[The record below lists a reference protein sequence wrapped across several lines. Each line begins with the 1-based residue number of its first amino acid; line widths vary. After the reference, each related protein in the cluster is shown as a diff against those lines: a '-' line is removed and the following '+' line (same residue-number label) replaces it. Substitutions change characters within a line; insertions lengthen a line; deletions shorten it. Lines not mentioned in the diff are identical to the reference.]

1 LQWPDV
7 QTAGYASYPTGGD
20 ALGRSLGQNVVFGGK
35 DKSLSLNVFK
45 NLTVNLSALKKKQ
58 GAVVKKPNVFLPE
71 LMPPLPLLT
80 ATKETVFFTK
90 PKIVWEQ
97 VPITF
102 TKYNV
107 IFKQPGMCIPGVQF
121 VLVEPVSF
129 TCPVGAVF
137 RDVNGAIRCIQS
149 SCVGLNKE
157 KAGFD
162 FFKGMCNSFIV
173 SPIIECPTGCY
184 KDFRAFGRYCACPGS
199 IGACPSIFPIACP
212 CPSYTVCVA
221 DSYWCPSYCSHSG
234 TWYFDKILKKF
245 KACPD
250 GGLGGVVVG
259 GGIAGATVNAGVL
272 GAAPAVVP
280 TGGFPVGMAT
290 PAAAVQAM
298 GGFGGQTAGG
308 VAFGGGGLQGGQ
320 QFAVPPLDGG
330 GAAAFGAGGGGAGV
344 GGATGQGYV
353 PGGAAFTMPTM
364 PIGGGAS
371 VPGQAVAFPQGKR
384 RRRAA

>member
-1 LQWPDV
+1 M
-7 QTAGYASYPTGGD
+7 QTTAQAGVAYPTGGD
-20 ALGRSLGQNVVFGGK
+20 MLGKSLGQNVVFGGK
-35 DKSLSLNVFK
+35 DKSLSFNVFK
-45 NLTVNLSALKKKQ
+45 NLTVNLNAFKKKQ
-58 GAVVKKPNVFLPE
+58 GVVVKKPNLFIPE
-71 LMPPLPLLT
+71 LLPPLPLLT
-80 ATKETVFFTK
+80 ASKETVFFTK

-149 SCVGLNKE
+149 SCVGMNKE
-157 KAGFD
+157 KHGFD

-199 IGACPSIFPIACP
+199 ISACPAIFPIACP

-245 KACPD
+245 KSCPD
-250 GGLGGVVVG
+250 GGLGGIVVG
-259 GGIAGATVNAGVL
+259 GGVAGATVNAGVL
-272 GAAPAVVP
+272 GAAPTVVP
-280 TGGFPVGMAT
+280 VPGVPVGMAT
-290 PAAAVQAM
+290 PTAAVQAM
-298 GGFGGQTAGG
+298 NGGGGQMVSAQ
-308 VAFGGGGLQGGQ
+308 FGGGSLQGGQ
-320 QFAVPPLDGG
+320 FAVQPIAGSSGGYVAG
-330 GAAAFGAGGGGAGV
+330 GATADPSMSFGAGGAS
-344 GGATGQGYV
+344 TL
-353 PGGAAFTMPTM
+353 PTV
-364 PIGGGAS
+364 PIGGGAT

-384 RRRAA
+384 RR

>member
-1 LQWPDV
+1 M
-7 QTAGYASYPTGGD
+7 
-20 ALGRSLGQNVVFGGK
+20 FGGK

-45 NLTVNLSALKKKQ
+45 NLTFNFNAFKKQ
-58 GAVVKKPNVFLPE
+58 GVVVKKPNLFIPE
-71 LMPPLPLLT
+71 LLPPLPLLT

-129 TCPVGAVF
+129 NCPVGAVF

-149 SCVGLNKE
+149 SCVGVNKE

-199 IGACPSIFPIACP
+199 ISACPSIFPIACP

-245 KACPD
+245 KSCPD
-250 GGLGGVVVG
+250 GGLGGIVVG
-259 GGIAGATVNAGVL
+259 GGIAGATANAGVL

-280 TGGFPVGMAT
+280 VAGVPVGLAT
-290 PAAAVQAM
+290 PASAVQAM
-298 GGFGGQTAGG
+298 NGGGGGAFGAS
-308 VAFGGGGLQGGQ
+308 FGGGALQGGQ
-320 QFAVPPLDGG
+320 YVVQPAV
-330 GAAAFGAGGGGAGV
+330 AGV
-344 GGATGQGYV
+344 GGSGGGGGYV
-353 PGGAAFTMPTM
+353 PGGAGASSGLGAMPSM
-364 PIGGGAS
+364 PIGGGAAI
-371 VPGQAVAFPQGKR
+371 PGQALTIPGQG
-384 RRRAA
+384 